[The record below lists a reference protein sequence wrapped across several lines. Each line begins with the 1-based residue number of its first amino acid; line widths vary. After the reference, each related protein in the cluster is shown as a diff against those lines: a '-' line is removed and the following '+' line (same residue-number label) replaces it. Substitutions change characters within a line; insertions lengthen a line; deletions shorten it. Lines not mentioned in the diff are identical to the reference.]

1 MPEEFRVPLLPAL
14 TEHLVSAAPE
24 LPEPQLD
31 EGLLSADSITR
42 YRQVLD
48 ASPAA
53 ADLLVQLRVLLDNPE
68 GDGCAVVETA
78 PLLDALPID
87 DAGRVIAAILSWV
100 GLPLRAF
107 DRWPLW
113 KPLGTNL
120 RIDPMRATGAG
131 HNPMHMDIVNATM
144 PPDYSVLLCVR
155 PDPRGEGHSLVSQVR
170 RAVER
175 LDAKERALLA
185 DEVFRDGV
193 FYELTG
199 VGEEWNPFP
208 IIDGKPVDE
217 GFVRFTAKML
227 PERDQED
234 PHTIAARALDRELIA
249 GQKRFR
255 LERGDMVIVNQ
266 HLCMHGREPLGAGQE
281 TVPEGKRRLLW
292 QMFLRSAGTAQ

>member
-1 MPEEFRVPLLPAL
+1 MSDAFRVPLPPAL
-14 TEHLVSAAPE
+14 TLHLATAAAD
-24 LPEPQLD
+24 LPDAQLD
-31 EGLLSADSITR
+31 EGLLSADSIAR
-42 YRQVLD
+42 YGQVLD
-48 ASPAA
+48 TSPEA
-53 ADLLVQLRVLLDNPE
+53 ADLLAHLRQLLDNPD
-68 GDGCAVVETA
+68 GDGCAVIETA

-87 DAGRVIAAILSWV
+87 EAGRAITAMLSWV
-100 GLPLRAF
+100 ALPLRAF

-131 HNPMHMDIVNATM
+131 YNPMHMDIVNATL

-175 LDAKERALLA
+175 LDAKERALLS
-185 DEVFRDGV
+185 DEVYRDGA
-193 FYELTG
+193 FFELTG

-208 IIDGKPVDE
+208 ILDGKPAHE

-227 PERDQED
+227 PDLDQDD
-234 PHTIAARALDRELIA
+234 PHTLAARALDRELVT

-266 HLCMHGREPLGAGQE
+266 HLCMHGRTPLGAGQE
-281 TVPEGKRRLLW
+281 DVLEGKRRLLW
-292 QMFLRSAGTAQ
+292 QMFLRGAGGAQ